1 MQLLQ
6 YRYIVT
12 GLNRRTQEMGENK
25 RRDWIFEKMNKAF
38 KESMSEKD
46 YQVVMGLSKWYA
58 PYFIGESKNSDSFL
72 INIAYQ
78 IGKMEGKKSK

>member
-1 MQLLQ
+1 
-6 YRYIVT
+6 
-12 GLNRRTQEMGENK
+12 MGENK
-25 RRDWIFEKMNKAF
+25 RRDWIFEKMDKAF

-58 PYFIGESKNSDSFL
+58 SYFTGESKNSDSFL